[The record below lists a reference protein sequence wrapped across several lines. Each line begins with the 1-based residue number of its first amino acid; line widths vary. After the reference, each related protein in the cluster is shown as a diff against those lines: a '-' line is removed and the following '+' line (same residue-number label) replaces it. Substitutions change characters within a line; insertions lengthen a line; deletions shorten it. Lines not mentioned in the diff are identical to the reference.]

1 MIHKNPLVSVII
13 PTYKRSEMLIDAIN
27 SVINQTYDN
36 LEIIVIDDNNPDSL
50 YRTETPKKLKPFIES
65 NQITYLQNKCN
76 IGGALTRN
84 RGIQEARGK
93 YIAFLDD
100 DDYYLPTKI
109 EKQVELIK
117 NENVGLVY
125 CHCNGVD
132 RKGNI
137 LWENLNSYEGTPLY
151 ESMIYCIA
159 STSLWLCDRQM
170 LLDIGGFEEMPSKQ
184 DLLLMVKI
192 IAYGYEIRCVKEKL
206 VNYLEHDKER
216 ITKSKASLSII
227 EGWMI
232 FRSYC
237 RQHYDKL
244 SKKQVKE
251 IEYRF
256 SRTLCLQ
263 YIGLKNNRMLLK
275 EYRIMLKNKIFSI
288 GTITMAYRI
297 ILESIRREYVT

>member
-1 MIHKNPLVSVII
+1 MIDKNPLVSVII
-13 PTYKRSEMLIDAIN
+13 PTYKRSDMLIDAIN
-27 SVINQTYDN
+27 SVINQTYNN

-50 YRTETPKKLKPFIES
+50 YRIETRDKLKSFIAN
-65 NQITYLQNKCN
+65 NQIIYLQNECN

-84 RGIQEARGK
+84 RGIHEAKGK

-109 EKQVELIK
+109 QKQVELIK

-132 RKGNI
+132 EKGNI

-192 IAYGYEIRCVKEKL
+192 IAYGYQIRCVKDKL

-216 ITKSKASLSII
+216 ITKSKASLSIV
-227 EGWMI
+227 EGWII
-232 FRSYC
+232 FRNYC
-237 RQHYDKL
+237 RQHYNKL
-244 SKKQVKE
+244 SKKQVRE
-251 IEYRF
+251 VEYRL

-263 YIGLKNNRMLLK
+263 YIKLQRRLDAVKELFKMFRSIPLRLSNFRMML
-275 EYRIMLKNKIFSI
+275 RIY
-288 GTITMAYRI
+288 TD
-297 ILESIRREYVT
+297 